1 MLSKILLRSQ
11 SLWQLIIAFLGSFLG
26 ILILLVALQFY
37 FDLWKTMVVKSE
49 VLNEDY
55 LVIQKHVGDFSTL
68 NLISA
73 DFNEQEIEEVKKQ
86 KFVDDIGEFKSSLF
100 PAVATLTGAK
110 NLPKMYTD
118 IYFESVPDRFIDV
131 KTEKWKWK
139 PGDTIVPIIL
149 PSAYLETYN
158 FAYAPSKNLP
168 PLSEKSFS
176 MLYFHII
183 IKREEGNV
191 NLRGNVVGF
200 SDRINSILAPD
211 AFVTYANDRFRNKE
225 AGNPTRLILAVDE
238 ITNPLLARFMG
249 EKKYDTNQER
259 LKGSRIKSILQVSLT
274 IFLVVGSIIVVLAIL
289 GFIQY
294 SQIIIS
300 RAVYELRVLLGL
312 GYDYKTL
319 SKGYIAYFSVI
330 FLLVTLCAIGGLWG
344 AKIMLDNYLISKA
357 YEVQPGIHSTVYMVA
372 FVFMICFIFIN
383 ALSVVFQLRKLARKL

>member
-11 SLWQLIIAFLGSFLG
+11 SLWQLVIAFTGSFLG
-26 ILILLVALQFY
+26 VMILLVALQFY

-49 VLNEDY
+49 VLSEDY
-55 LVIQKHVGDFSTL
+55 LVIQKHVSDFNTL
-68 NLISA
+68 NFIST
-73 DFNEQEIEEVKKQ
+73 DFNSAEIEEIRKQ
-86 KFVDDIGEFKSSLF
+86 KFVQDIGQFKSSLF

-131 KTEKWKWK
+131 QSEKWKWQ
-139 PGDTIVPIIL
+139 PGDTVVPIIL

-211 AFVTYANDRFRNKE
+211 AFVTYANANFRNKD

-238 ITNPLLARFMG
+238 ITNPLLARFME
-249 EKKYDTNQER
+249 EKGYDTNQER
-259 LKGSRIKSILQVSLT
+259 LKGSRIKSILQVSLS
-274 IFLVVGSIIVVLAIL
+274 IFLVVGSIIVILAIL

-300 RAVYELRVLLGL
+300 KAVYELRVLLGL
-312 GYDYKTL
+312 GYNYLTL
-319 SKGYIAYFSVI
+319 AKGYIIYFAVI
-330 FLLVTLCAIGGLWG
+330 YVFVTLFAIAGLWV
-344 AKIMLDNYLISKA
+344 AKYMLDAYLESKA
-357 YEVQPGIHSTVYMVA
+357 YEVQPGIHSTVYLVA
-372 FVFMICFIFIN
+372 FVFMTGFMIIN
-383 ALSVVFQLRKLARKL
+383 SLSVILQLKKLAKRL

>member
-11 SLWQLIIAFLGSFLG
+11 SFWQLIIAFLGSFLG

-37 FDLWKTMVVKSE
+37 FDLWKTMIVKSE
-49 VLNEDY
+49 VLNEEY

-68 NLISA
+68 NIISA
-73 DFNEQEIEEVKKQ
+73 DFNEQEVNEIKKQ
-86 KFVDDIGEFKSSLF
+86 KFVEDIGEFKSSLF

-131 KTEKWKWK
+131 KSEKWKWQ

-200 SDRINSILAPD
+200 SDRINSILAPES
-211 AFVTYANDRFRNKE
+211 FVSYANDRYRNKE

-238 ITNPLLARFMG
+238 ITNPLLARFMA
-249 EKKYDTNQER
+249 EKEYDTNQER

-274 IFLVVGSIIVVLAIL
+274 IFLVVGSIIVILAIL

-312 GYDYKTL
+312 GYDYRTL

-330 FLLVTLCAIGGLWG
+330 FLLVTLCAIGGLWA

-357 YEVQPGIHSTVYMVA
+357 YEVQPGIHSTVYVVA
-372 FVFMICFIFIN
+372 FVFMICFIIIN
-383 ALSVVFQLRKLARKL
+383 ALSVIFQLGKLARKL

>member
-11 SLWQLIIAFLGSFLG
+11 SLWQLVIAFTGSFLG
-26 ILILLVALQFY
+26 VMILLVALQFY

-49 VLNEDY
+49 ALSEDY
-55 LVIQKHVGDFSTL
+55 LVIQKHVSDFNTL
-68 NLISA
+68 NVIST
-73 DFNEQEIEEVKKQ
+73 DFNSQEIEEIRKQ
-86 KFVDDIGEFKSSLF
+86 KFVQDIGQFKSSLF

-131 KTEKWKWK
+131 QSEKWKWQ

-211 AFVTYANDRFRNKE
+211 AFVTYANANFRNKD

-238 ITNPLLARFMG
+238 ITNPLLARFM
-249 EKKYDTNQER
+249 EKKGYDTNQER
-259 LKGSRIKSILQVSLT
+259 LKGSRIKSILQVSLS
-274 IFLVVGSIIVVLAIL
+274 IFLVVGSIIVILAIL

-300 RAVYELRVLLGL
+300 KAVYELRVLLGL
-312 GYDYKTL
+312 GYNYLTL
-319 SKGYIAYFSVI
+319 AKGYILYFAVI
-330 FLLVTLCAIGGLWG
+330 YVFVTLFAIAGLWV
-344 AKIMLDNYLISKA
+344 AKYMLDAYLESKA
-357 YEVQPGIHSTVYMVA
+357 YEVQPGIHSTVYLVA
-372 FVFMICFIFIN
+372 FVFMTGFMLIN
-383 ALSVVFQLRKLARKL
+383 SLSVILQLKKLAKRL

>member
-11 SLWQLIIAFLGSFLG
+11 SFWQLIIAFLGSFLG

-37 FDLWKTMVVKSE
+37 FDLWKTMIVKSE
-49 VLNEDY
+49 VLNEEY

-68 NLISA
+68 NIISA
-73 DFNEQEIEEVKKQ
+73 DFNEQEVNEIKKQ
-86 KFVDDIGEFKSSLF
+86 KFVEDIGEFKSSLF

-131 KTEKWKWK
+131 KSEKWKWQ

-200 SDRINSILAPD
+200 SDRINSILAPES
-211 AFVTYANDRFRNKE
+211 FVSYANDRYRNKE

-238 ITNPLLARFMG
+238 ITNPLLARFMA
-249 EKKYDTNQER
+249 EKEYDTNQER

-274 IFLVVGSIIVVLAIL
+274 IFLVVGSIIVILAIL

-312 GYDYKTL
+312 GYDYRTL

-330 FLLVTLCAIGGLWG
+330 FLLVTLCAIGGLWA

-357 YEVQPGIHSTVYMVA
+357 YEVQPGIHSTVYVVA
-372 FVFMICFIFIN
+372 FVFMICFIIIN
-383 ALSVVFQLRKLARKL
+383 ALSVIFQLRKLARKL

>member
-37 FDLWKTMVVKSE
+37 FDLWKTMVVKFE

-68 NLISA
+68 NIISA
-73 DFNEQEIEEVKKQ
+73 DFNQQEVDEVKKQ
-86 KFVDDIGEFKSSLF
+86 KFVQDIGEFKSSLF

-200 SDRINSILAPD
+200 SDRINSILAPE

-312 GYDYKTL
+312 GYDYRTL

-330 FLLVTLCAIGGLWG
+330 FMLVTLCAIGGLWG

-357 YEVQPGIHSTVYMVA
+357 YEVQPGIHSTVYVVA

>member
-1 MLSKILLRSQ
+1 
-11 SLWQLIIAFLGSFLG
+11 
-26 ILILLVALQFY
+26 
-37 FDLWKTMVVKSE
+37 
-49 VLNEDY
+49 
-55 LVIQKHVGDFSTL
+55 
-68 NLISA
+68 
-73 DFNEQEIEEVKKQ
+73 
-86 KFVDDIGEFKSSLF
+86 VDDIGEFKSSLF

-211 AFVTYANDRFRNKE
+211 A
-225 AGNPTRLILAVDE
+225 L
-238 ITNPLLARFMG
+238 
-249 EKKYDTNQER
+249 
-259 LKGSRIKSILQVSLT
+259 
-274 IFLVVGSIIVVLAIL
+274 
-289 GFIQY
+289 
-294 SQIIIS
+294 
-300 RAVYELRVLLGL
+300 
-312 GYDYKTL
+312 
-319 SKGYIAYFSVI
+319 
-330 FLLVTLCAIGGLWG
+330 
-344 AKIMLDNYLISKA
+344 
-357 YEVQPGIHSTVYMVA
+357 
-372 FVFMICFIFIN
+372 
-383 ALSVVFQLRKLARKL
+383 

>member
-37 FDLWKTMVVKSE
+37 FDLWKTMVVKFE

-68 NLISA
+68 NIISA
-73 DFNEQEIEEVKKQ
+73 DFNQQEVDEVKKQ
-86 KFVDDIGEFKSSLF
+86 KFVQDIGEFKSSLF

-200 SDRINSILAPD
+200 SDRINSILAPE

-312 GYDYKTL
+312 GYDYRTL

-330 FLLVTLCAIGGLWG
+330 FMLVTLCAIGGLWG
-344 AKIMLDNYLISKA
+344 AKTMLDNYLISKA
-357 YEVQPGIHSTVYMVA
+357 YEVQPGIHSTVYVVA